1 MTEILFSW
9 LSIPRVILI
18 ALDNIAY
25 GLVDNAY
32 NLIYSIASGTIFNET
47 AIIKIMNNTYVVIGI
62 FALFRI
68 AMLLVN
74 AMISPDKLTD
84 KENGF
89 GSILKNLIIMFV
101 FLIFT
106 PMAFREI
113 YQLQSVIVEKNYIN
127 KIFLNSDVDIK
138 STNPGYM
145 MKKTAIYALVHPN
158 YDLGEKT
165 SEGDADDNDNYTFND
180 ACNDKCKTAIKDYYK
195 MMDSSDSDVKFS
207 LLSKYIG
214 TTVKFD
220 EDGDGETETVYVYE
234 YSYIIVFA
242 VGIFLAY
249 ILYSFAIDIGVR
261 AVELAVLE
269 ILAPLFIV
277 TYIDPKSAKSGPFH
291 KWLTTVGKT
300 FASLF
305 IKLAIVAI
313 MLLLIS
319 LIKDINFG
327 MGAMGTLTILIAILI
342 FAKKAPKW
350 IGDMIGVEGGVGELG
365 IGKKLGSAA
374 LIGGALTKA
383 GHAAV
388 GAARGAAGLMHKN
401 AQDMRAQRKKIREDK
416 GLTHGKQGR
425 QTRQGY
431 SGGYFSQ
438 RKQLHQARKEAYRNG
453 EANLTGKGGLK
464 NALGKPFAAAAT
476 GVIIGGKVGLNAS
489 DLKGALKDSKGAVKN
504 EASHLAFQKPETKF
518 GNYVRDIPEK
528 LERTF
533 GDPNDLYQRRKD
545 IEDAK
550 NAKFHSGGRFVAG
563 LGKDA
568 IVEGNGDAVKLF
580 KKYGA
585 AASGE
590 DLLAQYCE
598 TKGISVGDFN
608 KIKTTLDKDDNT
620 GMFSATINGNSVNLD
635 KELYVS
641 GTGGAENLHKMFN
654 TYQSNA
660 LANSSHSQEQYMQQA
675 NAYQGVLN
683 TQNTVAQNAQAIA
696 SALSSSLPSAISSA
710 LSADGIKL
718 DTSSMSG
725 IKNSI
730 RSINDR
736 FDLAS
741 ADEQKILSQ
750 KLSELS
756 KLSEDYDYSE
766 KQAASIRDSIDQ
778 LQETITSLKPI
789 VNAIEG
795 STVTEKEQ
803 MLAIASS
810 KLDKVLEGIKKPSEE
825 KK

>member
-165 SEGDADDNDNYTFND
+165 SEGDADDNDNYTFD
-180 ACNDKCKTAIKDYYK
+180 SACNDKCKTAIKDYYK

-383 GHAAV
+383 GHAAA

-401 AQDMRAQRKKIREDK
+401 AQNRRAQK
-416 GLTHGKQGR
+416 
-425 QTRQGY
+425 
-431 SGGYFSQ
+431 
-438 RKQLHQARKEAYRNG
+438 KEARDKLGYKR
-453 EANLTGKGGLK
+453 GLSK
-464 NALGKPFAAAAT
+464 NARDARDKLYADREEKYADMSKRKALKQMKRDAYKDNNVGKLDSFKQAGAAAFT
-476 GVIIGGKVGLNAS
+476 GALVGGKVGLNAS
-489 DLKGALKDSKGAVKN
+489 DLKGAFKDSKGAAKQTA
-504 EASHLAFQKPETKF
+504 EHLAFSKNTTKA
-518 GNYVRDIPEK
+518 GEWLRDIPSTVEK
-528 LERTF
+528 AW
-533 GDPNDLYQRRKD
+533 GDPNELYQRRKD

-550 NAKFHSGGRFVAG
+550 NAKFHSGGRYAAG
-563 LGKDA
+563 LGEGK
-568 IVEGNGDAVKLF
+568 IVEGQGKANELF
-580 KKYGA
+580 KNYGA
-585 AASGE
+585 SSSEEA
-590 DLLAQYCE
+590 LIAQYCATNNVPPNKMKE
-598 TKGISVGDFN
+598 IRDSYQMDSEGTIISC
-608 KIKTTLDKDDNT
+608 KIGDKDMKIEDLT
-620 GMFSATINGNSVNLD
+620 KS
-635 KELYVS
+635 LYVG
-641 GTGGAENLHKMFN
+641 GTGGAENLQKMFN

-675 NAYQGVLN
+675 STYQSIVN
-683 TQNTVAQNAQAIA
+683 SQNATAQQAQ
-696 SALSSSLPSAISSA
+696 ALATALAASLPAVLGDAQIGSMADVKTAIDKLGKLNLDGNDELKRKVAELTELNKSYDNSETQKGVVERSMQDLKEA
-710 LSADGIKL
+710 FDELEPVVKGIKGK
-718 DTSSMSG
+718 T
-725 IKNSI
+725 
-730 RSINDR
+730 
-736 FDLAS
+736 
-741 ADEQKILSQ
+741 
-750 KLSELS
+750 
-756 KLSEDYDYSE
+756 
-766 KQAASIRDSIDQ
+766 
-778 LQETITSLKPI
+778 P
-789 VNAIEG
+789 
-795 STVTEKEQ
+795 TEKEQ
-803 MLAIASS
+803 TLAIELS